1 MSNKTKKEIWEELQ
15 MYKKQ
20 VQQYEDFWEVRI
32 IDEYEKQVKFVN
44 KALRITALILLV
56 LSAFL
61 IGMMM

>member
-1 MSNKTKKEIWEELQ
+1 MNNKTKKEIWEELQ

-20 VQQYEDFWEVRI
+20 VQQYEDFWEVKI

>member
-1 MSNKTKKEIWEELQ
+1 MNRKTKKEIWEELQ

-20 VQQYEDFWEVRI
+20 VQQYEDFWEVKI

>member
-1 MSNKTKKEIWEELQ
+1 MNNKTKKEIWEELQ

-20 VQQYEDFWEVRI
+20 VQQYEDSWEVRI

>member
-1 MSNKTKKEIWEELQ
+1 MTNKTKKEIWEELQ

>member
-1 MSNKTKKEIWEELQ
+1 MTNKTKKEIWDELQ

>member
-1 MSNKTKKEIWEELQ
+1 MTNKTKKEIWEELQ

-20 VQQYEDFWEVRI
+20 VQQYEDFWEVKI